1 MALPE
6 RILVVVDPT
15 ADKQPA
21 IERAAWIARA
31 TRSRVELFICGYER
45 QPFDGYNLDPAA
57 LDKARTTQLEHQM
70 RRLGDLAKPLVAEGI
85 AVDTD
90 ALWDSPLHE
99 GIVRKA
105 LASKADLVM
114 KDTHFHSLL
123 RRSIFSNTDWNLI
136 RDCPVPL
143 WLVKPRV
150 AAQKPCFVASVDPV
164 HERDKPAELDHMIL
178 RIGAEFS
185 SALGGRLEVF
195 HAFDVAP
202 ILAASSGAMAMPLM
216 VPVPELIDSVRDQH
230 SNAVHEL
237 TDVHGLARNVVHI
250 EAGGTRERL
259 IVLTERLGADVVV
272 MGAVSRKGLARVF
285 LGNTAEDVLDR
296 LGCDLLIVKPPAIAA
311 ALRKLAA

>member
-1 MALPE
+1 M
-6 RILVVVDPT
+6 
-15 ADKQPA
+15 
-21 IERAAWIARA
+21 
-31 TRSRVELFICGYER
+31 
-45 QPFDGYNLDPAA
+45 
-57 LDKARTTQLEHQM
+57 
-70 RRLGDLAKPLVAEGI
+70 
-85 AVDTD
+85 
-90 ALWDSPLHE
+90 
-99 GIVRKA
+99 
-105 LASKADLVM
+105 
-114 KDTHFHSLL
+114 
-123 RRSIFSNTDWNLI
+123 
-136 RDCPVPL
+136 PL

-237 TDVHGLARNVVHI
+237 TDVHRLARNVVHI